1 MTPMSENK
9 GLMYALFGVGV
20 FSVALAGNFLPE
32 VILASN
38 LKFENR
44 SSDRSE
50 MRFFSPNIF
59 FVELCETNRSRV
71 ESVYKRIK
79 KNCSK
84 FD

>member
-44 SSDRSE
+44 
-50 MRFFSPNIF
+50 
-59 FVELCETNRSRV
+59 LRV
-71 ESVYKRIK
+71 DSVYKKIK
-79 KNCSK
+79 KNCSN
-84 FD
+84 FE